1 MAIPDLLWACPACGQ
16 DRGLVPEGRAYRC
29 SRCATAFRRGRG
41 ATIRADAPDGSR
53 TVLRPVEWLARLPD
67 PRSLLRD
74 RAGEGDVIRSSRASG
89 RRVTGFDPI
98 YGEHGYL
105 NRIEIWGDPVP
116 GRLELRPDRLVWT
129 PDTGRPEQWPLGSLT
144 AVQTSSRA
152 VQLNR
157 AGGPL
162 VELRFHDDSV
172 FLWERLLHAA
182 LQDLYVR
189 TNRGRIVEFQ
199 PRIVTE

>member
-1 MAIPDLLWACPACGQ
+1 M
-16 DRGLVPEGRAYRC
+16 
-29 SRCATAFRRGRG
+29 
-41 ATIRADAPDGSR
+41 IR
-53 TVLRPVEWLARLPD
+53 T
-67 PRSLLRD
+67 
-74 RAGEGDVIRSSRASG
+74 SRASG

-116 GRLELRPDRLVWT
+116 GRLELRSDRLVWT
-129 PDTGRPEQWPLGSLT
+129 PDTGRPEQWPLGTLT

-152 VQLNR
+152 VQLNQ

-162 VELRFHDDSV
+162 VEVRFHDDSV